1 MRRREL
7 LHYLA
12 RRVATLVPVL
22 LGILLLVFLMVRAIP
37 GSPARNMLGQRA
49 TAEEI
54 AKVEAQLGLNEPV
67 FIQFFKFSAQAVQG
81 DFGKSLRHH
90 VPVTEELHRAIP
102 ATIELTVTAFLIAFP
117 LGVVLGGW
125 SALKKGSFADLATT
139 ALSLS
144 GISVPIF
151 WLGLLLIL
159 TFSVGLEVL
168 PFGGRSEALIPPWS
182 GFKLVDALV
191 GGPPGSFWDALK
203 HLILP
208 ALTLSTVPLAIIA
221 RMSRSCAL
229 SVLDSDYVRTAR
241 AKGLPEHRVLWKHV
255 LPNAI
260 LPVITVAGLQ
270 FGYLLGGAVLTEH
283 VFSWPGMGS
292 LLLRAISER
301 DYPVIQGS
309 VLVAAVAFALVNLA
323 VDLLYAILDPRV
335 NLEGQAGS

>member
-1 MRRREL
+1 MSAKALFRYGVRRL
-7 LHYLA
+7 LGLI
-12 RRVATLVPVL
+12 PVL

-54 AKVEAQLGLNEPV
+54 AKVEASLGLDQPV
-67 FIQFFKFSAQAVQG
+67 LKQFASFSARALTG
-81 DFGKSLRHH
+81 DLGKSLRHH
-90 VPVTEELHRAIP
+90 VPVTEELSRAAP
-102 ATIELTVTAFLIAFP
+102 ATIELTLAAFLIACP
-117 LGVVLGGW
+117 LGILLGGW
-125 SALKKGSFADLATT
+125 SALKKGSFTDLATT
-139 ALSLS
+139 ALSLA

-159 TFSVGLEVL
+159 IFSASWELL
-168 PFGGRSEALIPPWS
+168 PFGGRTSMSVPPVT
-182 GFKLVDALV
+182 GFMTIDSML
-191 GGPPGSFWDALK
+191 GGPSGAFLDALK
-203 HLILP
+203 HLLLP

-229 SVLDSDYVRTAR
+229 QVLGTDFVRTAR
-241 AKGLPEHRVLWKHV
+241 AKGLPERLVLWRHV

-283 VFSWPGMGS
+283 VFSWPGLGS

-301 DYPVIQGS
+301 DYPVIQS
-309 VLVAAVAFALVNLA
+309 AVLLAAVAFALVNLI
-323 VDLLYAILDPRV
+323 VDLLYAVLDPRV
-335 NLEGQAGS
+335 SLDKP